1 MLSRAR
7 TLHRLIVPVA
17 AVPIILVSLSGA
29 LYGVLLNLNIEA
41 PWLLKLHTGNFGW
54 FNLQPLYSPILGVL
68 TLILAVSG
76 LLMLRPPQ
84 RRPSQG
90 SSR

>member
-1 MLSRAR
+1 MFSRAR

-17 AVPIILVSLSGA
+17 AVPIILVALSGA

-41 PWLLKLHTGNFGW
+41 PWLLKLHMGNFGW

-68 TLILAVSG
+68 TLILAASG

-84 RRPSQG
+84 RRASHG